1 MAKELNRSRLKRG
14 RAGMVTDG
22 GAPRCGQ
29 CNEPLHFGS
38 DRQGR
43 TTESCACGYRGYLK
57 TRPGQV
63 DSGQDAAVPS
73 PR

>member
-1 MAKELNRSRLKRG
+1 VNRSRQKLG

-22 GAPRCGQ
+22 GPPRCEGCDQ
-29 CNEPLHFGS
+29 PLQFGT

-57 TRPGQV
+57 TRAGQV
-63 DSGQDAAVPS
+63 ATRPDARPLSGS
-73 PR
+73 